1 MAITQIHSQPERQ
14 GELQFPPAISIG
26 SNDVFFWMSGA
37 TAIPLY
43 HMHPHI
49 DEECVLPD
57 DIREQARRILV
68 TFDEVLRFNGLGWK
82 NVVKFSQFLT
92 DMREYDAVQEV
103 IDGVEV
109 QRAHGGQ
116 RRHERGGE
124 LLPPRMCRGLQPATP
139 QRHPALHT
147 TSS

>member
-103 IDGVEV
+103 IAEFFAGTGWSPASTTVGINALSAPGARMEIDVVAAKSATDQGV
-109 QRAHGGQ
+109 
-116 RRHERGGE
+116 
-124 LLPPRMCRGLQPATP
+124 
-139 QRHPALHT
+139 
-147 TSS
+147 

>member
-1 MAITQIHSQPERQ
+1 MPIKQIQPRPGQ
-14 GELQFPPAISIG
+14 PGELRYPPAISVD

-57 DIREQARRILV
+57 DIREQARRILN
-68 TFDEVLRFNGLGWK
+68 TFDEVLGFNGLGWRD
-82 NVVKFSQFLT
+82 VVKFSTFLT

-103 IDGVEV
+103 IAEFFADTGWAPASTTVGIN
-109 QRAHGGQ
+109 ALSAPGA
-116 RRHERGGE
+116 
-124 LLPPRMCRGLQPATP
+124 RMEIDVVA
-139 QRHPALHT
+139 AK
-147 TSS
+147 SAN

>member
-1 MAITQIHSQPERQ
+1 MPITQIHSQPERQ
-14 GELQFPPAISIG
+14 GEFQYPPAISVD

-57 DIREQARRILV
+57 DIREQARRILA
-68 TFDEVLRFNGLGWK
+68 TFDEVLSFNGLGWRD
-82 NVVKFSQFLT
+82 VVKFSTFLT

-103 IDGVEV
+103 IAEFFAGTGWAPASTTVGIN
-109 QRAHGGQ
+109 ALSAPGA
-116 RRHERGGE
+116 
-124 LLPPRMCRGLQPATP
+124 RMEIDVVA
-139 QRHPALHT
+139 AK
-147 TSS
+147 SAN

>member
-1 MAITQIHSQPERQ
+1 MPITQIHSPSERQ
-14 GELQFPPAISIG
+14 DEFQYPPAISVD

-57 DIREQARRILV
+57 DIKEQARRILT
-68 TFDEVLRFNGLGWK
+68 TFDEVLSFNGLGWRD
-82 NVVKFSQFLT
+82 VVKFSTFLT

-103 IDGVEV
+103 IAEYFAGTGWAPASTTVGIN
-109 QRAHGGQ
+109 ALSAPGA
-116 RRHERGGE
+116 
-124 LLPPRMCRGLQPATP
+124 RMEIDVVA
-139 QRHPALHT
+139 AK
-147 TSS
+147 SAN

>member
-1 MAITQIHSQPERQ
+1 MPITQIQTRPERQ
-14 GELQFPPAISIG
+14 SEFQYPPAISVD

-57 DIREQARRILV
+57 DIREQARRILT
-68 TFDEVLRFNGLGWK
+68 TFDEVLGFNGLGWRD
-82 NVVKFSQFLT
+82 VVKFSTFLT

-103 IDGVEV
+103 IAEFFAGTGWAPASTTVGIN
-109 QRAHGGQ
+109 ALSAPGA
-116 RRHERGGE
+116 
-124 LLPPRMCRGLQPATP
+124 RMEIDVVA
-139 QRHPALHT
+139 AK
-147 TSS
+147 SAN

>member
-1 MAITQIHSQPERQ
+1 MPIAQIHSQPERH
-14 GELQFPPAISIG
+14 GEFQHPPAISVD

-57 DIREQARRILV
+57 DIREQARRILT
-68 TFDEVLRFNGLGWK
+68 TFDEVLTFNGLGWRD
-82 NVVKFSQFLT
+82 VVKFSTFLT

-103 IDGVEV
+103 IAEFFAGTGWAPASTTVGIN
-109 QRAHGGQ
+109 ALSAPGA
-116 RRHERGGE
+116 
-124 LLPPRMCRGLQPATP
+124 RMEIDVVA
-139 QRHPALHT
+139 AK
-147 TSS
+147 SAN

>member
-1 MAITQIHSQPERQ
+1 MPITQIHSQPERQ
-14 GELQFPPAISIG
+14 GEAQYPPAISVD

-57 DIREQARRILV
+57 DIREQARRILT
-68 TFDEVLRFNGLGWK
+68 TFDEVLSFNGLGWRD
-82 NVVKFSQFLT
+82 VVKFSTFLT

-103 IDGVEV
+103 IAEFFAGTGWAPASTTVGIN
-109 QRAHGGQ
+109 ALSAPGA
-116 RRHERGGE
+116 
-124 LLPPRMCRGLQPATP
+124 RMEIDVVAAKGAN
-139 QRHPALHT
+139 
-147 TSS
+147 